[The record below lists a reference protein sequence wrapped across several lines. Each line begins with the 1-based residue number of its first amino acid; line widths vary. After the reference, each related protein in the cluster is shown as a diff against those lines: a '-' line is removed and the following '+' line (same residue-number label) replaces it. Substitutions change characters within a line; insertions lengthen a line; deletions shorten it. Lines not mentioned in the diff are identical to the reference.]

1 MLSGRRFERLKTL
14 QDKLASQVPVHI
26 IELDVRDSDA
36 VAAAVAALPAEFA
49 DITTLINNAGLALS
63 PQPAQKVDLDDW
75 KTMIDTNVTGLVNVT
90 HALLPTLI
98 NHGAG
103 RASSISAL
111 SPGSGPIP
119 AATSTAPVRLS

>member
-1 MLSGRRFERLKTL
+1 VLSGRRFERLKTL
-14 QDKLASQVPVHI
+14 QDKLISQVPVHI

-103 RASSISAL
+103 RASSISVL
-111 SPGSGPIP
+111 SPDNGPIL
-119 AATSTAPVRLS
+119 AVTSTVPARLS

>member
-1 MLSGRRFERLKTL
+1 MATSKVVFITGATSGFGEAAAQVFADAGWSLVLSGRRFERLKTL

-36 VAAAVAALPAEFA
+36 VAAAVAALPADFA

-75 KTMIDTNVTGLVNVT
+75 KPM
-90 HALLPTLI
+90 
-98 NHGAG
+98 HGMMCG
-103 RASSISAL
+103 
-111 SPGSGPIP
+111 
-119 AATSTAPVRLS
+119 